1 MKQDY
6 RKLRGIVIG
15 CGSIGERHIHN
26 LKKIGIKEL
35 GIFDINQKRV
45 TDLKKKYSVNS
56 FSDIEST
63 LEYNPDF
70 SIICTYPESHHEF
83 AKKCINA
90 KSHVFI
96 EKPIST
102 KLKNIEKILNNAK
115 SKKLKV
121 SVGYNLRFDKGLRDL
136 KKKISNREIG
146 NILFISAHFGHHIKF
161 WGNRKKID
169 EHYILQKGNGI
180 ILDDSH
186 EYDYIRWL
194 VNEKVISVFCQ
205 TKKLGNIKTETE
217 SLASIFLKFKN
228 GIIANVNIDYVRP
241 SYERGCYIIGD
252 QGKLEWKFEMLKSTK
267 TKYAQKVETRLKKEM
282 IFNQSQKTFS
292 EKIRINDM
300 YIEEMKNF
308 LGSLQNNKQ
317 PEVDG
322 LDGLET
328 LKIGLAALKSA
339 KNGKVVKI

>member
-1 MKQDY
+1 MKQNY
-6 RKLRGIVIG
+6 KKLRGIVIG
-15 CGSIGERHIHN
+15 CGSIGERHVYN

-35 GIFDINQKRV
+35 GIFDINKKRL
-45 TDLKKKYSVNS
+45 TELKNKYSVNS
-56 FSDIEST
+56 FLDIKSA
-63 LEYNPDF
+63 LEYKPDF
-70 SIICTYPESHHEF
+70 SIICTYPKSHYEF

-102 KLKNIEKILNNAK
+102 KLNEIKKLLNNAE
-115 SKKLKV
+115 SKKLKIA
-121 SVGYNLRFDKGLRDL
+121 VGYNLRFDKGLRLL
-136 KKKISNREIG
+136 KKKISNKEIG
-146 NILFISAHFGHHIKF
+146 NILFISAYFGHHIKF
-161 WGNRKKID
+161 WGNERKTN

-194 VNEKVISVFCQ
+194 VNEKVVSVFCQ
-205 TKKLGNIKTETE
+205 TKKLENIKTETE

-241 SYERGCYIIGD
+241 NYERGCQIIGD
-252 QGKLEWKFEMLKSTK
+252 LGKLEWKYEMLKSTK
-267 TKYAQKVETRLKKEM
+267 TKYMQKVETRLKKEM
-282 IFNQSQKTFS
+282 IFKQTNKTFS
-292 EKIRINDM
+292 EKIQVNNM
-300 YIEEMKNF
+300 YIQEIKNF
-308 LGSLQNNKQ
+308 LDSLQNNRQ
-317 PEVDG
+317 PEING

>member
-1 MKQDY
+1 MKRKY
-6 RKLRGIVIG
+6 EKLRGLVIG

-35 GIFDINQKRV
+35 GIFDVNKKRL
-45 TDLKKKYSVNS
+45 TELRNKYSVNS
-56 FSDIEST
+56 FLDIESA
-63 LEYNPDF
+63 LGYNPDF

-102 KLKNIEKILNNAK
+102 KLKEIEKVLNNAK
-115 SKKLKV
+115 TKKLKIA
-121 SVGYNLRFDKGLRDL
+121 VGYNLRFDKGLRSL
-136 KKKISNREIG
+136 KEKIINKEIG
-146 NILFISAHFGHHIKF
+146 NVLFVSAYFGHHIKF
-161 WGNRKKID
+161 WGNREKIN

-180 ILDDSH
+180 ILDGSH

-194 VNEKVISVFCQ
+194 VNEKVVSVFCQ
-205 TKKLGNIKTETE
+205 TKKLENIKTETE

-241 SYERGCYIIGD
+241 NYERGCNIIGD
-252 QGKLEWKFEMLKSTK
+252 QGKLEWKYEMLKPTK
-267 TKYAQKVETRLKKEM
+267 IKYVQEVETKLKKEM
-282 IFNQSQKTFS
+282 IFNQLHRTFS
-292 EKIRINDM
+292 EKVLVNNM

-308 LGSLQNNKQ
+308 LDSLQSNKQ
-317 PEVDG
+317 PETNG
-322 LDGLET
+322 SDGLET

-339 KNGKVVKI
+339 KNGKIIKI

>member
-1 MKQDY
+1 MKQKY
-6 RKLRGIVIG
+6 KKLRGLVIG

-35 GIFDINQKRV
+35 GIFDINQKRL
-45 TDLKKKYSVNS
+45 TELRNKYRVDS
-56 FSDIEST
+56 FLDIESA
-63 LEYNPDF
+63 LEYKPDF

-90 KSHVFI
+90 KSHIFI
-96 EKPIST
+96 EKPISE
-102 KLKNIEKILNNAK
+102 KLKEIEKVLNNAK

-121 SVGYNLRFDKGLRDL
+121 AVGYNLRFDKGLRSL
-136 KKKISNREIG
+136 KKKILNNEIG
-146 NILFISAHFGHHIKF
+146 NTLFISAYFGHHIKF
-161 WGNRKKID
+161 WGNGKKTND
-169 EHYILQKGNGI
+169 HYILQKGNGI

-205 TKKLGNIKTETE
+205 TKKLENIKTETE

-241 SYERGCYIIGD
+241 RYERGCSIIGD
-252 QGKLEWKFEMLKSTK
+252 EGKLEWKYEMLKPTK
-267 TKYAQKVETRLKKEM
+267 IKYGQKVESKLKKEM
-282 IFNQSQKTFS
+282 IFNQSHKSFN
-292 EKIRINDM
+292 EKVLVNNM
-300 YIEEMKNF
+300 YIEEMKDF
-308 LGSLQNNKQ
+308 LDSLQNNKQ
-317 PEVDG
+317 PETNG
-322 LDGLET
+322 KDGLET

-339 KNGKVVKI
+339 KNGKVIKI

>member
-1 MKQDY
+1 MKQKY
-6 RKLRGIVIG
+6 EKLRGLVIG

-35 GIFDINQKRV
+35 GIFDINQKRL
-45 TDLKKKYSVNS
+45 TELKNKYSVNS
-56 FSDIEST
+56 FLDIKSA

-102 KLKNIEKILNNAK
+102 KLKEIEKVLDNAK
-115 SKKLKV
+115 TKKLKV
-121 SVGYNLRFDKGLRDL
+121 AVGYNLRFDKGLRSL
-136 KKKISNREIG
+136 KEKISNKEIG
-146 NILFISAHFGHHIKF
+146 NVLFISAYFGHHIKF
-161 WGNRKKID
+161 WGNRKKIN

-180 ILDDSH
+180 ILDGSH

-194 VNEKVISVFCQ
+194 VNEKVVSVFCQ
-205 TKKLGNIKTETE
+205 TKKLENIKTETE

-241 SYERGCYIIGD
+241 NYERGCNIIGD
-252 QGKLEWKFEMLKSTK
+252 QGKLEWKYEMLKHTK
-267 TKYAQKVETRLKKEM
+267 IKYVQKVETKLKKEM
-282 IFNQSQKTFS
+282 IFNQLHKTFS
-292 EKIRINDM
+292 EKVLVNNM

-308 LGSLQNNKQ
+308 LDSLQSNKQ
-317 PEVDG
+317 PETN
-322 LDGLET
+322 GLET

-339 KNGKVVKI
+339 KNGKVIKI